1 MSPLV
6 PLNAPAHATGGDRAS
21 LRKAAEGF
29 EAMFIRR
36 MLEAARAA
44 DFGDDDGG
52 GTGIDQFAALRD
64 TRLADIAAQRGAF
77 GIAAAIEAQLARQPS
92 GRSGA

>member
-6 PLNAPAHATGGDRAS
+6 PLTAPTPAAGTDRAS

-29 EAMFIRR
+29 EAMFVRR

-44 DFGDDDGG
+44 DFDGDEGS

-77 GIAAAIEAQLARQPS
+77 GIAAAIEAQLARQRG